1 MTDPSQALDF
11 LRWLVRDFKGDDPAL
26 FADAVA
32 HVRNVLPQLIGVVE
46 AAPDVLAASIGN
58 DYSCTVPTATLKTL
72 HDALTALAAAV
83 EKESK

>member
-32 HVRNVLPQLIGVVE
+32 HVRNVLPQLIGVVS
-46 AAPDVLAASIGN
+46 ASE
-58 DYSCTVPTATLKTL
+58 DLRAFMVDELDSDWAQL
-72 HDALTALAAAV
+72 HALSTALTALAEAV
-83 EKESK
+83 AREQGAT